1 MSASYGRSTTHD
13 GWPTLLSSP
22 RPTGNF
28 RCALTT
34 VVSTRHAAMILSL
47 FHEQIK
53 SWILPLVVIYYASQM
68 LILVFIKY
76 LCLEKMKNIPHV

>member
-1 MSASYGRSTTHD
+1 
-13 GWPTLLSSP
+13 
-22 RPTGNF
+22 
-28 RCALTT
+28 
-34 VVSTRHAAMILSL
+34 MILSL